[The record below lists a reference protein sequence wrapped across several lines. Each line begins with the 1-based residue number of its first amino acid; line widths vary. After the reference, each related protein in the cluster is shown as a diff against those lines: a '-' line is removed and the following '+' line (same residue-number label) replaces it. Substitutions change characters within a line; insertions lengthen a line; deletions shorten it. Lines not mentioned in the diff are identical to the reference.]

1 MIFPIFPINVSSTQS
16 AQLKEYGKKGEL
28 TKAMVELILSE
39 KKSKERK
46 VTIKAD
52 KISQY
57 FTKDYSNEDIE
68 NIIYELL
75 EDWQSRQ

>member
-1 MIFPIFPINVSSTQS
+1 VSSTQS

>member
-1 MIFPIFPINVSSTQS
+1 
-16 AQLKEYGKKGEL
+16 
-28 TKAMVELILSE
+28 MVELIMSE
-39 KKSKERK
+39 KKLKERK

-57 FTKDYSNEDIE
+57 FTSDYSSEDIE